1 MRNVEVIVL
10 PHYEALRTTYDLIS
24 ANADGNMVI
33 EPCVSE
39 ESLAYDGRPRVTVD
53 SFGDFL
59 ELFNLY
65 REMALNPRQTEEV
78 YEIVVRKKG
87 SR

>member
-1 MRNVEVIVL
+1 MRDVEVIVL

-24 ANADGNMVI
+24 ANAEGNMVI

-53 SFGDFL
+53 SFGNFL

-65 REMALNPRQTEEV
+65 REMALKSKQIEEV
-78 YEIVVRKKG
+78 YEIVIRKKG
-87 SR
+87 GR